1 MTDDERIA
9 KLQDANLTI
18 ARQLITLD
26 SAIADLRASV
36 NALRVVVAAQNNG
49 DQPEQALKQIREL
62 EQKFLEHGGGV
73 QENQKAAQTA
83 EALQA
88 WMRAGRRPLDS

>member
-49 DQPEQALKQIREL
+49 DQPEQALKQIQEL

-73 QENQKAAQTA
+73 QENQKAAQIA